1 MKIMN
6 ELTAQWTIVRNEH
19 HAKTIFEPFLTKHK
33 INELEL
39 VSEQFSDENGRID
52 LIYKTNDMHILLV
65 ELETSL
71 NGKYDFAVQQ
81 TIRYK
86 NMKKHFPEYKP
97 HSIILY
103 AEDITSKHFINKI
116 KYDSARHDFEI
127 LTYKMSKLQEIYEN
141 EVLILEKNL
150 GISGFKITSNMP
162 YTLTAINRFMSAF
175 SDEKPKSKKEI
186 CASLP
191 TVKGTNKGKPAS
203 DTSFIQHRTMAID
216 LGLITKVNNEFKITN
231 DGKMFNKARSNH
243 SELQIQNENFQSHI
257 KFTLEQK
264 RIILSNILKDDFNSM
279 NQVKSLILLFLRY
292 VVHTGG
298 NKIPKQR
305 YYKFKQHEK
314 DAINIIFR
322 TNWDITTN
330 MGNIITWA
338 RNYCNEMS
346 LIEIIKIDGEAYDKV
361 VFTSLGSRIYNFMEL
376 MQQLKREIIQ
386 IPQQLEINQNDFSSN
401 S

>member
-1 MKIMN
+1 MN
-6 ELTAQWTIVRNEH
+6 ELTAQWTIVQNEQ
-19 HAKTIFEPFLTKHK
+19 HAKTIFEPFLMKHK
-33 INELEL
+33 INGLQL
-39 VSEQFSDENGRID
+39 VSEQFSDENGIID
-52 LIYKTNDMHILLV
+52 LIYKTNYDHILLV

-86 NMKKHFPEYKP
+86 NMKRHFPKYEP

-103 AEDITSKHFINKI
+103 ANDITSEHFINKI
-116 KYDSARHDFEI
+116 KSDSTQYDFET
-127 LTYKMSKLQEIYEN
+127 LTYKMSELQKIYEN

-150 GISGFKITSNMP
+150 GIRGFKITSNMP

-175 SDEKPKSKKEI
+175 SDQKPKSKKQI

-191 TVKGTNKGKPAS
+191 ATKGKNKGKPAS
-203 DTSFIQHRTMAID
+203 STSFIQHKNMALD
-216 LGLITKVNNEFKITN
+216 LGLITEVDREFKITN
-231 DGKMFNKARSNH
+231 VGNMFNKARSEHNA
-243 SELQIQNENFQSHI
+243 LQIKDNNSQSHI
-257 KFTLEQK
+257 PFSLEQK

-279 NQVKSLILLFLRY
+279 NQVKSSILFFLRY

-298 NKIPKQR
+298 NRIPKQR
-305 YYKFKQHEK
+305 DYKFKQHEK
-314 DAINIIFR
+314 DTINIIFK
-322 TNWDITTN
+322 TNWDISTN

-338 RNYCNEMS
+338 RNYCRDMG
-346 LIEIIKIDGEAYDKV
+346 LIEIIKIDGETYDKV

-386 IPQQLEINQNDFSSN
+386 IPQQLEINQSDFSSN